1 MALHSLNLTCP
12 VAMKFGKFELILA
25 PIDFVKFA
33 IAPLANLFPQSRQAP
48 ILPPFVS
55 KRRGFCRLRIN
66 LTAES
71 NLTYFRQI
79 FASSFSRIARQ
90 I

>member
-33 IAPLANLFPQSRQAP
+33 IAPLANLFP
-48 ILPPFVS
+48 
-55 KRRGFCRLRIN
+55 
-66 LTAES
+66 
-71 NLTYFRQI
+71 
-79 FASSFSRIARQ
+79 
-90 I
+90 